1 MERDFSQAAL
11 DKLLNMIRE
20 INDEQWCSFSDE
32 LGDWWFGTV
41 LYSQEISDCSDD
53 IDGFHKRMLD
63 KNNLS
68 ESQLREIFAKVEQID
83 QNYATRF
90 SASLVNLQN
99 FQNAIKALTQV
110 LSPNGHVSVAE
121 TKRILED
128 GYYQLEAQRSI
139 LRQLATEGLTVEIL
153 NQIDEKQ
160 LTNTLNSV
168 ASVWIDHIPS
178 VKLGTKYEIP
188 IGPGLVFYYKNSTTL
203 KGTGDTTI
211 NLILEEQRLK
221 FKNAEYSRDFGG
233 LSISGNTEKEG
244 SVMVS
249 GGGLK
254 GSINVDG
261 SLEFVNETNLG
272 NNTTQSIIGTINL
285 LGGSIS
291 IESTIKTTLDG
302 GSIYSTIGIKAT
314 SENNWGLDPI
324 PIPAEQHGSVQ
335 LPRFEALDVVWDL
348 AGPVIVEGATI
359 IDIALILGELL
370 PVLVIP

>member
-20 INDEQWCSFSDE
+20 INDEQWGSFSDK

-41 LYSQEISDCSDD
+41 FYSQELSDCLDD

-63 KNNLS
+63 KNNIS

-139 LRQLATEGLTVEIL
+139 LRQLATEGLTVETL
-153 NQIDEKQ
+153 NQMDEKQ

-221 FKNAEYSRDFGG
+221 FKNAEYSHDFGG

-244 SVMVS
+244 SVSVS
-249 GGGLK
+249 GSGPEL
-254 GSINVDG
+254 SINMDG
-261 SLEFVNETNLG
+261 SVEIANEIKLD
-272 NNTTQSIIGTINL
+272 NNSTQSIKAVAGL
-285 LGGSIS
+285 YGAS
-291 IESTIKTTLDG
+291 IETTIKTTLDG
-302 GSIYSTIGIKAT
+302 GSISSTIGIKGAPGD
-314 SENNWGLDPI
+314 NWVLDPV
-324 PIPAEQHGSVQ
+324 PIPAEQFNPVQ
-335 LPRFEALDVVWDL
+335 LPRFEAPDVGWDL